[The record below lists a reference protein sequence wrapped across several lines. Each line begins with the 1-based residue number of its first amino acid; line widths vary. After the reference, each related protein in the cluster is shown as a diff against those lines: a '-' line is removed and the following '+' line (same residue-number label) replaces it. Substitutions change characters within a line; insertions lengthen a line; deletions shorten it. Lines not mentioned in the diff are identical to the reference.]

1 VFDGNTQWTIRG
13 SAATY
18 GLIDNN
24 KFQGSAHGIS
34 LVGNGNADWSSPLQ
48 LGTSDFFF
56 VEKNEFD
63 WNDWYGTTGAVT
75 VDFSNG
81 GRVVFRYNS
90 SQNAMFETHDR
101 ARTGS
106 PGANAWEVY
115 NNTFRTGTNK
125 WKGLDITA
133 GTGVIWGNRFTG
145 DWTVPIGAM
154 NYKSSDPRGIP
165 RCDGVDPADQNTP
178 GQAGWRCEYQIGSQG
193 KGSTAIGYPAY
204 IWNNSK
210 NGAGV
215 GMICTAGCEYLR
227 EGRDFVNSGS
237 TPKPGYTPYT
247 YPHPLQNIEPTGP
260 SDPSPR
266 P

>member
-1 VFDGNTQWTIRG
+1 
-13 SAATY
+13 
-18 GLIDNN
+18 
-24 KFQGSAHGIS
+24 
-34 LVGNGNADWSSPLQ
+34 LVDPLQ

-101 ARTGS
+101 ARTVPQRECLGS
-106 PGANAWEVY
+106 LQQYLPDGHKQMERIGHNSRY
-115 NNTFRTGTNK
+115 RLHMGDQ
-125 WKGLDITA
+125 L
-133 GTGVIWGNRFTG
+133 TG

-204 IWNNSK
+204 IWNNAK
-210 NGAGV
+210 NGDAV
-215 GMICTAGCEYLR
+215 GMVCTAGCEYLR

-237 TPKPGYTPYT
+237 MPKPGYTPYT
-247 YPHPLQNIEPTGP
+247 YPHPLQNTEPTGP
-260 SDPSPR
+260 SDASAR

>member
-1 VFDGNTQWTIRG
+1 
-13 SAATY
+13 
-18 GLIDNN
+18 
-24 KFQGSAHGIS
+24 
-34 LVGNGNADWSSPLQ
+34 LVDPLQ

-106 PGANAWEVY
+106 PSANAWEVY

-133 GTGVIWGNRFTG
+133 GTGFIWGT
-145 DWTVPIGAM
+145 
-154 NYKSSDPRGIP
+154 S
-165 RCDGVDPADQNTP
+165 
-178 GQAGWRCEYQIGSQG
+178 
-193 KGSTAIGYPAY
+193 
-204 IWNNSK
+204 
-210 NGAGV
+210 
-215 GMICTAGCEYLR
+215 
-227 EGRDFVNSGS
+227 
-237 TPKPGYTPYT
+237 
-247 YPHPLQNIEPTGP
+247 
-260 SDPSPR
+260 
-266 P
+266 